1 LETLLQVVA
10 SSLPEA
16 PPKETRTLRP
26 DDLSAEIL
34 DFTDALP
41 MPYSP
46 HVGVQ
51 PPRPAITKAR
61 LYDDAEPADSLP
73 EAAVALTY
81 GANAGP
87 GNGVSGGGCDG
98 VSGASGVSGDV
109 SVEGAGVLGS
119 VGAACE
125 GDGSE
130 EHPVQVSA
138 VAKTSPAA
146 GFRRLFIAHPPL
158 L

>member
-1 LETLLQVVA
+1 METLLQVVA

-16 PPKETRTLRP
+16 PPKETRTFPP
-26 DDLSAEIL
+26 DDFSAEIL

-61 LYDDAEPADSLP
+61 LYADGEPADSLP

-81 GANAGP
+81 GAYAGI
-87 GNGVSGGGCDG
+87 GKGLGKDVSDGDCDG
-98 VSGASGVSGDV
+98 VSGEV
-109 SVEGAGVLGS
+109 SVEGTGVLGS
-119 VGAACE
+119 AGAACE

-146 GFRRLFIAHPPL
+146 GFRRLLIAHAPL

>member
-1 LETLLQVVA
+1 MEAFLQVVA

-16 PPKETRTLRP
+16 PPKETRTLLP
-26 DDLSAEIL
+26 DDFSAEIL
-34 DFTDALP
+34 DFTAGWS
-41 MPYSP
+41 MAFAP

-61 LYDDAEPADSLP
+61 LKADAEPADSLP

-81 GANAGP
+81 GTNAGL
-87 GNGVSGGGCDG
+87 GKGLSGGDCDG
-98 VSGASGVSGDV
+98 VSGEV
-109 SVEGAGVLGS
+109 SVEGTGVLGS

-146 GFRRLFIAHPPL
+146 GLRRLLIAHPPL